1 MTVSGVRLARTSD
14 VDDIARINVL
24 SWRGRFA
31 GVLPDATLAGLDAG
45 DLASTWASGILNPPL
60 PAQRLLVA
68 VEDDVLVGYAAWG
81 PCQDPDAVDGTGELI
96 ALEVDP
102 NRTRQGHASR
112 LMAAC
117 VDLARSSGTTSAV
130 AWTLLQDEV
139 RRAFLQSAGWG
150 PDTAYRDLRIDVE
163 PDGTERIVREV
174 RLVTDLA

>member
-14 VDDIARINVL
+14 VDDIARINVA

-31 GVLPDATLAGLDAG
+31 GVLPDATLAGLDAA

-102 NRTRQGHASR
+102 TRTRQGHASR
-112 LMAAC
+112 LPAST
-117 VDLARSSGTTSAV
+117 LHARPGPPRPSPGRCCRMRSAV
-130 AWTLLQDEV
+130 PSSS
-139 RRAFLQSAGWG
+139 R
-150 PDTAYRDLRIDVE
+150 
-163 PDGTERIVREV
+163 PDGGPTPPIG
-174 RLVTDLA
+174 T